1 VVFSVLIQLI
11 GISFSSIDQKKKK
24 THKKILVFMS
34 RVRAYDQK
42 TKNFTPICFNLNVFS
57 LSSICCY
64 FFCLSFQFSPIPDY
78 NYILANKTKK
88 KESNQSIYVLFRVI
102 SKKKSKYVY
111 SRLSCTVIVLC
122 DVAYFCFLS
131 NMHTEKNI

>member
-1 VVFSVLIQLI
+1 
-11 GISFSSIDQKKKK
+11 
-24 THKKILVFMS
+24 MS

-122 DVAYFCFLS
+122 DVAYFCFLLFFL
-131 NMHTEKNI
+131 NMHTPKTKTIYTLFALYMMDVFSIFLVLKSYIKRNK